1 MKKTE
6 KRWLW
11 ISLGF
16 SLVVLAIILFFTVDS
31 STFTL
36 LERMNPSFL
45 LLALLIHLLALF
57 FWSLRIWF
65 MSRGLGYTVPLAHCI
80 NLVYANLL
88 VAAIT
93 PSQAGGEPVRIH
105 ELYKAG
111 VKVGD
116 ATAIVITERILDGI
130 VLGLGGAFFMFVLG
144 SIWQTIGSVYSYFLY
159 VSWIFITGLVL
170 VFLYSV
176 KNPQILKNFLGGTVR
191 HIARFRG
198 RDRADYYAQRIDRE
212 VDNFHATLAL
222 FLRQGKTGLLLGL
235 VCTTA
240 FWFLEAIIV
249 SVILV
254 GLSQPPILVESM
266 IIQLVIAIIMMIP
279 LTPGG
284 SGIAEVLF
292 STMYGIYIPHALIG
306 IVVVLWRSI
315 LYYSNILL
323 GFLGSLVIVRR
334 EAQSRDGDK
343 P

>member
-1 MKKTE
+1 MKKSE

-11 ISLGF
+11 ISLVF
-16 SLVVLAIILFFTVDS
+16 SLIVLAVILFFTVDS

-36 LERMNPSFL
+36 LEHMNPYFI
-45 LLALLIHLLALF
+45 LLALIIHLVALF

-65 MSRGLGYTVPLAHCI
+65 MSRGLGYRIPLVHCI

-130 VLGLGGAFFMFVLG
+130 VLGVGGAFFMFVLG
-144 SIWQTIGSVYSYFLY
+144 SIWRTIGSVYSYFLY
-159 VSWIFITGLVL
+159 ISWIFVTSLVIL
-170 VFLYSV
+170 FLYSV
-176 KNPQILKNFLGGTVR
+176 KKPQILKKFLDGIVR
-191 HIARFRG
+191 RVMRFRG
-198 RDRADYYAQRIDRE
+198 SERVDYYTQRIDRE
-212 VDNFHATLAL
+212 VDNFYSTLAL
-222 FLRQGKTGLLLGL
+222 FVFQGKKGLLLGL
-235 VCTTA
+235 VCTA
-240 FWFLEAIIV
+240 IFWFLEAIIV

-254 GLSQPPILVESM
+254 GLSQPPILIESL
-266 IIQLVIAIIMMIP
+266 IIQLIIAIITMIP

-292 STMYGIYIPHALIG
+292 STMYGLYIPHALIG

-323 GFLGSLVIVRR
+323 GFLGSFVIIRR
-334 EAQSRDGDK
+334 EVGSPAGDK
-343 P
+343 T